1 MVFYIFAENNIKQ
14 MLEYINS
21 GNIDALVQDL
31 ITRVAIILFCWAL
44 MVASSFIDLWS
55 GVDAA
60 KACGEKIQSNGL
72 RRTVSKLGDYFR
84 IELFFLMF
92 DGLGALITWYSMP
105 YASMLGAFAIILI
118 EGKSVVENSK
128 KKKSSAA
135 DIPDMLRLIVNASDI
150 EQAKKVAEILTKKK
164 DETD

>member
-1 MVFYIFAENNIKQ
+1 
-14 MLEYINS
+14 MLEYITT
-21 GNIDALVQDL
+21 GNWGALQNDIVL
-31 ITRVAIILFCWAL
+31 RIAIILVCWGM
-44 MVASSFIDLWS
+44 MVASTFIDLWS

-92 DGLGALITWYSMP
+92 DGLGSLISWYELP
-105 YASMLGAFAIILI
+105 YASMVGALAIILI
-118 EGKSVVENSK
+118 EGKSVVENSR

-135 DIPDMLRLIVNASDI
+135 NIPDIIKTIVNASNVD
-150 EQAKKVAEILTKKK
+150 QAKAIINQINKINENN
-164 DETD
+164 

>member
-1 MVFYIFAENNIKQ
+1 MNSYIFAENNIKQ

-21 GNIDALVQDL
+21 GNIDALIQDL

-118 EGKSVVENSK
+118 EGKSVIENSK
-128 KKKSSAA
+128 KKKSKAGEVV
-135 DIPDMLRLIVNASDI
+135 DVMQMIINATSK
-150 EQAKKVAEILTKKK
+150 EQALEIINKIKENGNTK
-164 DETD
+164 E

>member
-1 MVFYIFAENNIKQ
+1 
-14 MLEYINS
+14 MLEYITT
-21 GNIDALVQDL
+21 GNWGALQNDIVL
-31 ITRVAIILFCWAL
+31 RIAIILVCWGM

-92 DGLGALITWYSMP
+92 DGLGALISWYELP
-105 YASMLGAFAIILI
+105 YASMVGALAIILI
-118 EGKSVVENSK
+118 EGKSVIENSR

-135 DIPDMLRLIVNASDI
+135 NIPDIIKTIVNASNVD
-150 EQAKKVAEILTKKK
+150 QAKAIINQLNKINENN
-164 DETD
+164 

>member
-1 MVFYIFAENNIKQ
+1 
-14 MLEYINS
+14 MLEYITAENWS
-21 GNIDALVQDL
+21 ALRNDIVL
-31 ITRVAIILFCWAL
+31 RIAIILVCWGM

-60 KACGEKIQSNGL
+60 KACGEKIRSNGL

-92 DGLGALITWYSMP
+92 DGLGSLISWYELP
-105 YASMLGAFAIILI
+105 YASMVGALAIILI
-118 EGKSVVENSK
+118 EGKSVVENSR

-135 DIPDMLRLIVNASDI
+135 DIPDIIKNIVNASNVD
-150 EQAKKVAEILTKKK
+150 QAKAIINQFNNINEN
-164 DETD
+164 D

>member
-1 MVFYIFAENNIKQ
+1 
-14 MLEYINS
+14 MLEYITAENWS
-21 GNIDALVQDL
+21 ALQNDIVL
-31 ITRVAIILFCWAL
+31 RIAIILVCWGM

-92 DGLGALITWYSMP
+92 DGLGSLISWYELP
-105 YASMLGAFAIILI
+105 YASMVGALAIILI
-118 EGKSVVENSK
+118 EGKSVVENSR

-135 DIPDMLRLIVNASDI
+135 NIPDIIKTIVNASNVD
-150 EQAKKVAEILTKKK
+150 QAKAIINQLNKINENN
-164 DETD
+164 

>member
-1 MVFYIFAENNIKQ
+1 
-14 MLEYINS
+14 MLEYITAENWS
-21 GNIDALVQDL
+21 ALQNDIVL
-31 ITRVAIILFCWAL
+31 RIAIILVCWGM

-92 DGLGALITWYSMP
+92 DGLGSLISWYEMP
-105 YASMLGAFAIILI
+105 YASMVGALAIILI
-118 EGKSVVENSK
+118 EGKSVVENSR

-135 DIPDMLRLIVNASDI
+135 DIPDIIKTIVNASNVD
-150 EQAKKVAEILTKKK
+150 QAKAIINQFNKINEN
-164 DETD
+164 D

>member
-1 MVFYIFAENNIKQ
+1 
-14 MLEYINS
+14 MLEYITAENWS
-21 GNIDALVQDL
+21 ALQNDIVL
-31 ITRVAIILFCWAL
+31 RIAIILVCWGM

-60 KACGEKIQSNGL
+60 KTCGEKIQSNGL

-92 DGLGALITWYSMP
+92 DGLGSLISWYELP
-105 YASMLGAFAIILI
+105 YASMVGALAIILI
-118 EGKSVVENSK
+118 EGKSVVENSR

-135 DIPDMLRLIVNASDI
+135 NIPDIIKTIVNASNVD
-150 EQAKKVAEILTKKK
+150 QAKAIINQLNKINENN
-164 DETD
+164 

>member
-1 MVFYIFAENNIKQ
+1 
-14 MLEYINS
+14 MLEYITA
-21 GNIDALVQDL
+21 GNWGALQNDIVL
-31 ITRVAIILFCWAL
+31 RIAIILVCWGM

-92 DGLGALITWYSMP
+92 DGLGSLISWYELP
-105 YASMLGAFAIILI
+105 YASMVGALAIILI
-118 EGKSVVENSK
+118 EGKSVVENSR

-135 DIPDMLRLIVNASDI
+135 NIPDIIKTIVNASNVD
-150 EQAKKVAEILTKKK
+150 QAKAIINQLNKINENN
-164 DETD
+164 

>member
-1 MVFYIFAENNIKQ
+1 
-14 MLEYINS
+14 MLEYITT
-21 GNIDALVQDL
+21 GNWGALQNDIVL
-31 ITRVAIILFCWAL
+31 RIAIILVCWGM

-92 DGLGALITWYSMP
+92 DGLGSLISWYELP
-105 YASMLGAFAIILI
+105 YASMVGALAIILI
-118 EGKSVVENSK
+118 EGKSVVENSR
-128 KKKSSAA
+128 KKKSNAA
-135 DIPDMLRLIVNASDI
+135 NIPDIIKTIVNASNVD
-150 EQAKKVAEILTKKK
+150 QAKAIINQLNKINENN
-164 DETD
+164 

>member
-1 MVFYIFAENNIKQ
+1 MNYYFCENLET
-14 MLEYINS
+14 MLEYINTA
-21 GNIDALVQDL
+21 DWEALRAD
-31 ITRVAIILFCWAL
+31 IIMRIMIVLLCWAT

-84 IELFFLMF
+84 VELFFLMF
-92 DGLGALITWYSMP
+92 DGLGSLITWYELP
-105 YASMLGAFAIILI
+105 YASMLGALAIILI
-118 EGKSVVENSK
+118 EGKSVVENSR

>member
-1 MVFYIFAENNIKQ
+1 
-14 MLEYINS
+14 MLEYITT
-21 GNIDALVQDL
+21 GNWGALQNDIVL
-31 ITRVAIILFCWAL
+31 RIAVILVCWGM

-55 GVDAA
+55 GIDAA

-92 DGLGALITWYSMP
+92 DGLGSLISWYELP
-105 YASMLGAFAIILI
+105 YASMVGALAIILI
-118 EGKSVVENSK
+118 EGKSVVENSR

-135 DIPDMLRLIVNASDI
+135 NIPDIIKTIVNASNVD
-150 EQAKKVAEILTKKK
+150 QAKAIINQLNKINENN
-164 DETD
+164 

>member
-1 MVFYIFAENNIKQ
+1 
-14 MLEYINS
+14 MLEYITTNW
-21 GNIDALVQDL
+21 GALQNDIVL
-31 ITRVAIILFCWAL
+31 RIAVILVCWGM

-92 DGLGALITWYSMP
+92 DALGSLISWYELP
-105 YASMLGAFAIILI
+105 YASMVGALAIILI
-118 EGKSVVENSK
+118 EGKSVVENSR

-135 DIPDMLRLIVNASDI
+135 NIPDIIKTIVNASNVD
-150 EQAKKVAEILTKKK
+150 QAKAIINQLNKINENN
-164 DETD
+164 

>member
-1 MVFYIFAENNIKQ
+1 
-14 MLEYINS
+14 MLEYITT
-21 GNIDALVQDL
+21 GNWGALQNDIVL
-31 ITRVAIILFCWAL
+31 RIAIILVCWGM

-92 DGLGALITWYSMP
+92 DGLGSLISWYELP
-105 YASMLGAFAIILI
+105 YASMVGALAIILI
-118 EGKSVVENSK
+118 EGKSVVENSR

-135 DIPDMLRLIVNASDI
+135 NIPDIIKTIVNASNVD
-150 EQAKKVAEILTKKK
+150 QAKAIINQINKINENN
-164 DETD
+164 

>member
-1 MVFYIFAENNIKQ
+1 
-14 MLEYINS
+14 MLEYITA
-21 GNIDALVQDL
+21 GNWGALQNDIVL
-31 ITRVAIILFCWAL
+31 RIAIILVCWGM

-92 DGLGALITWYSMP
+92 DALGSLISWYELPYSSMVGAL
-105 YASMLGAFAIILI
+105 AIILI
-118 EGKSVVENSK
+118 EGKSVVENSR
-128 KKKSSAA
+128 KKKSNAA
-135 DIPDMLRLIVNASDI
+135 NIPDIIKTIVNASNVD
-150 EQAKKVAEILTKKK
+150 QAKAIINQLNKINENN
-164 DETD
+164 

>member
-1 MVFYIFAENNIKQ
+1 
-14 MLEYINS
+14 MLEYITA
-21 GNIDALVQDL
+21 GNWGALQNDIVL
-31 ITRVAIILFCWAL
+31 RIAIILVCWGM

-92 DGLGALITWYSMP
+92 DGLGSLISWYELP
-105 YASMLGAFAIILI
+105 YASMVGALAIILI
-118 EGKSVVENSK
+118 EGKSVVENSR
-128 KKKSSAA
+128 KKKSNAA
-135 DIPDMLRLIVNASDI
+135 NIPDIIKTIVNASNVD
-150 EQAKKVAEILTKKK
+150 QAKAIINQLNKINENN
-164 DETD
+164 

>member
-1 MVFYIFAENNIKQ
+1 M
-14 MLEYINS
+14 
-21 GNIDALVQDL
+21 
-31 ITRVAIILFCWAL
+31 

-92 DGLGALITWYSMP
+92 DGLGSLISCYELP
-105 YASMLGAFAIILI
+105 YASMVGALAIILI
-118 EGKSVVENSK
+118 EGKSVVENSR

-135 DIPDMLRLIVNASDI
+135 NIPDIIKTIVNASNVD
-150 EQAKKVAEILTKKK
+150 QAKAIINQLNKINENN
-164 DETD
+164 

>member
-1 MVFYIFAENNIKQ
+1 
-14 MLEYINS
+14 MLEYITT
-21 GNIDALVQDL
+21 GNWGALQNDIVL
-31 ITRVAIILFCWAL
+31 RIAIILVCWGM

-92 DGLGALITWYSMP
+92 DALGSLISWYELP
-105 YASMLGAFAIILI
+105 YASMVGALAIILI
-118 EGKSVVENSK
+118 EGKSVVENSR

-135 DIPDMLRLIVNASDI
+135 NIPDIIKTIVNASNVD
-150 EQAKKVAEILTKKK
+150 QAKAIINQLNKINENN
-164 DETD
+164 

>member
-1 MVFYIFAENNIKQ
+1 
-14 MLEYINS
+14 MLEYITT
-21 GNIDALVQDL
+21 GNWGALQNDIVL
-31 ITRVAIILFCWAL
+31 RIAIILVCWGM

-92 DGLGALITWYSMP
+92 DGLGSLISWYELP
-105 YASMLGAFAIILI
+105 YASMVGALAIILI
-118 EGKSVVENSK
+118 EGKSVVENSR

-135 DIPDMLRLIVNASDI
+135 NIPDIIKTIVNASNVD
-150 EQAKKVAEILTKKK
+150 QAKAIINQLNKINENN
-164 DETD
+164 

>member
-1 MVFYIFAENNIKQ
+1 
-14 MLEYINS
+14 MLEYITAENWS
-21 GNIDALVQDL
+21 ALQNDIVL
-31 ITRVAIILFCWAL
+31 RIAIILVCWGM

-92 DGLGALITWYSMP
+92 DGLGSLISWYELP
-105 YASMLGAFAIILI
+105 YASMVGALAIILI
-118 EGKSVVENSK
+118 EGKSVVENSR
-128 KKKSSAA
+128 KKKSNAA
-135 DIPDMLRLIVNASDI
+135 NIPDIIKTIVNASNVD
-150 EQAKKVAEILTKKK
+150 QAKAIINQLNKINENN
-164 DETD
+164 

>member
-1 MVFYIFAENNIKQ
+1 
-14 MLEYINS
+14 MLEYITT
-21 GNIDALVQDL
+21 GNWGALQNDIVL
-31 ITRVAIILFCWAL
+31 RIAIILVCWGM

-55 GVDAA
+55 GIDAA

-92 DGLGALITWYSMP
+92 DGLGSLISWYELP
-105 YASMLGAFAIILI
+105 YASMVGALAIILI
-118 EGKSVVENSK
+118 EGKSVVENSR

-135 DIPDMLRLIVNASDI
+135 NIPDIIKTIVNASNVD
-150 EQAKKVAEILTKKK
+150 QAKAIINQLNKINENN
-164 DETD
+164 

>member
-1 MVFYIFAENNIKQ
+1 
-14 MLEYINS
+14 MLEYITT
-21 GNIDALVQDL
+21 GNWGALQNDIVL
-31 ITRVAIILFCWAL
+31 RIAIILVCWGM

-60 KACGEKIQSNGL
+60 KTCGEKIQSNGL

-92 DGLGALITWYSMP
+92 DGLGSLISWYELP
-105 YASMLGAFAIILI
+105 YASMVGALAIILI
-118 EGKSVVENSK
+118 EGKSVVENSR

-135 DIPDMLRLIVNASDI
+135 NIPDIVKTIVNASNVD
-150 EQAKKVAEILTKKK
+150 QAKAIINQLNKINENN
-164 DETD
+164 

>member
-1 MVFYIFAENNIKQ
+1 
-14 MLEYINS
+14 MLEYITT
-21 GNIDALVQDL
+21 GNWGALQNDIVL
-31 ITRVAIILFCWAL
+31 RIAIILVCWGM

-92 DGLGALITWYSMP
+92 DALGSLISWYELP
-105 YASMLGAFAIILI
+105 YASMVGALAIILI
-118 EGKSVVENSK
+118 EGKSVVENSR

-135 DIPDMLRLIVNASDI
+135 NIPDIIKTIVNASNVD
-150 EQAKKVAEILTKKK
+150 QAKAIINQLNKIN
-164 DETD
+164 ETN

>member
-1 MVFYIFAENNIKQ
+1 
-14 MLEYINS
+14 MLEYITAENWS
-21 GNIDALVQDL
+21 ALQNDIVL
-31 ITRVAIILFCWAL
+31 RIAIILVCWGM

-92 DGLGALITWYSMP
+92 DGLGSLISWYELP
-105 YASMLGAFAIILI
+105 YASMVGALAIILI
-118 EGKSVVENSK
+118 EGKSVVENSR

-135 DIPDMLRLIVNASDI
+135 NIPDLIKTIVNASNVD
-150 EQAKKVAEILTKKK
+150 QAKAIINQINKINENN
-164 DETD
+164 

>member
-1 MVFYIFAENNIKQ
+1 
-14 MLEYINS
+14 MLEYITAENWS
-21 GNIDALVQDL
+21 ALQNDIVL
-31 ITRVAIILFCWAL
+31 RIAIILVCWGM

-60 KACGEKIQSNGL
+60 KTCGEKIQSNGL

-92 DGLGALITWYSMP
+92 DGLGSLISWYELP
-105 YASMLGAFAIILI
+105 YASMVGALAIILI
-118 EGKSVVENSK
+118 EGKSVVENSR

-135 DIPDMLRLIVNASDI
+135 NIPDIIKTIVNASNVD
-150 EQAKKVAEILTKKK
+150 QAKAIINQINKINENN
-164 DETD
+164 

>member
-1 MVFYIFAENNIKQ
+1 
-14 MLEYINS
+14 MLEYITT
-21 GNIDALVQDL
+21 GNWGALQNDIVL
-31 ITRVAIILFCWAL
+31 RIAIILVCWGM

-92 DGLGALITWYSMP
+92 DGLGSLISWYELP
-105 YASMLGAFAIILI
+105 YASMVGALAIILI
-118 EGKSVVENSK
+118 EGKSVVENSR

-135 DIPDMLRLIVNASDI
+135 NIPDIIKTIVNASNVD
-150 EQAKKVAEILTKKK
+150 QAKAIINQLNKKN
-164 DETD
+164 ENN

>member
-1 MVFYIFAENNIKQ
+1 MNYYFCENLET
-14 MLEYINS
+14 MLEYINTA
-21 GNIDALVQDL
+21 DWEALRAD
-31 ITRVAIILFCWAL
+31 IIMRIMIVLLCWAT

-84 IELFFLMF
+84 VELFFLMF
-92 DGLGALITWYSMP
+92 DGLGSLIAWYELP
-105 YASMLGAFAIILI
+105 YASMLGALAIILI
-118 EGKSVVENSK
+118 EGKSVVENSR